1 MQLASA
7 YMNSANKHEAE
18 DEVEQKIRETQPGTI
33 NEVAGELKNGDGLVQ
48 SIIHEVM
55 QFKISHLGGYQN
67 NTTSTWKNVL
77 KMFMKLFLEVLK
89 LKEMVFCD
97 VYVSRDDCWV
107 SYFQQET
114 KRASKKWRHCFLP
127 KPNISICRK
136 LDANPLLGL

>member
-67 NTTSTWKNVL
+67 NTTST
-77 KMFMKLFLEVLK
+77 
-89 LKEMVFCD
+89 
-97 VYVSRDDCWV
+97 
-107 SYFQQET
+107 
-114 KRASKKWRHCFLP
+114 
-127 KPNISICRK
+127 
-136 LDANPLLGL
+136 